1 VRSPRACASKGG
13 CGVSAQSLSA
23 AAQPRS
29 RRPGAATPHLRRA
42 PALTPTLRRRP
53 SYHEPR
59 SPTADGEVE
68 IGVAYS
74 QEEEMTGRLHDQ
86 MIENSKKSQ
95 ANLAAATAA

>member
-1 VRSPRACASKGG
+1 
-13 CGVSAQSLSA
+13 
-23 AAQPRS
+23 
-29 RRPGAATPHLRRA
+29 
-42 PALTPTLRRRP
+42 
-53 SYHEPR
+53 
-59 SPTADGEVE
+59 VE